1 MRKYKREIARSQMT
15 AQGVKHINKKVI
27 PVRNGA
33 GKDTGARV
41 SFFSIYW
48 RDYID
53 PKSKI
58 ARKLERKQKR
68 GLRRLFSG
76 ARA

>member
-1 MRKYKREIARSQMT
+1 MRKYKREIARSQMM

-53 PKSKI
+53 PRS
-58 ARKLERKQKR
+58 RMLQRKQKR
-68 GLRRLFSG
+68 GIRGLFSSRR